1 MSDLP
6 RIPGREIVK
15 ALKKIGYEQDR
26 QRGSHIILRQTDSP
40 HRRVT
45 VPDHKE
51 VAKGT
56 LRAIIREVGLT
67 VDEFKDILEI
77 KHIPGEEKGNYHTL
91 GGFVVLHLGHIP
103 SAADHFEWQGMRFEV
118 MDMDGNRVDKVLVA
132 PIQPANTSD
141 SDGTPNRDRPT

>member
-1 MSDLP
+1 MSELP
-6 RIPGREIVK
+6 RISGREVVK
-15 ALKKIGYEQDR
+15 ALKKKGYEQDR

-67 VDEFKDILEI
+67 VDEFKNL
-77 KHIPGEEKGNYHTL
+77 L
-91 GGFVVLHLGHIP
+91 
-103 SAADHFEWQGMRFEV
+103 
-118 MDMDGNRVDKVLVA
+118 
-132 PIQPANTSD
+132 
-141 SDGTPNRDRPT
+141 